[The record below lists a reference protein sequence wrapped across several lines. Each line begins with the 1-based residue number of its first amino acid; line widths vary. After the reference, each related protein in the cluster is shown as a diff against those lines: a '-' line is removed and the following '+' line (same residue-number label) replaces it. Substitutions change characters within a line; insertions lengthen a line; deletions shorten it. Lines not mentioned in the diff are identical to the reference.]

1 MQRKYLS
8 GYRTNEGKAL
18 AKKKLLPICSLARG
32 AIPVSS
38 RSRGRRP
45 AHGAIPGLLAGG
57 TSPADLARRGTSG
70 PVMRKEGE
78 IGYSEEI
85 VE

>member
-1 MQRKYLS
+1 MQRKYSS

-18 AKKKLLPICSLARG
+18 TRKKLSPICRLAYG
-32 AIPVSS
+32 AVLASS

-45 AHGAIPGLLAGG
+45 AHGAVPGLLVGG

-78 IGYSEEI
+78 TGYSEEI